1 MNYYKRHLGDYAKD
15 TRALSVYEHGV
26 YTLLLDYYYSEET
39 PIRNED
45 AEAIIRP
52 STAKEK
58 ASLQKVLAR
67 YFKPD
72 GDFWRHS
79 YADRVISEASEKS
92 AKASESAAKRWKKES
107 ERSAKEHPEDHAK
120 GMRTHSERSANG
132 DASHKPLAIS
142 QETSKSKDEPPIG
155 GLSPATAAPLP
166 DDLPRQSE
174 ETDPPGVP
182 PCPVKRIIAAYHEA
196 LPELPAVR
204 AFPETAERMLRTR
217 WREEPERQSV
227 EWWASFF
234 GYVRTCPFLVG
245 GRTDFTADLIW
256 LVRPSNFAKVLNG
269 NYEAKVVAHA

>member
-166 DDLPRQSE
+166 PPKPKPERPKAGKPLSVADLVSE
-174 ETDPPGVP
+174 GADPQH
-182 PCPVKRIIAAYHEA
+182 AADWM
-196 LPELPAVR
+196 AVR
-204 AFPETAERMLRTR
+204 ARKKAPLTATAWEAVKREARAAGIKPAEAVKVCAERGWQGFNASWN
-217 WREEPERQSV
+217 WRGDQTPPQ
-227 EWWASFF
+227 ASPPSQPPRA
-234 GYVRTCPFLVG
+234 VRELS
-245 GRTDFTADLIW
+245 L
-256 LVRPSNFAKVLNG
+256 
-269 NYEAKVVAHA
+269 